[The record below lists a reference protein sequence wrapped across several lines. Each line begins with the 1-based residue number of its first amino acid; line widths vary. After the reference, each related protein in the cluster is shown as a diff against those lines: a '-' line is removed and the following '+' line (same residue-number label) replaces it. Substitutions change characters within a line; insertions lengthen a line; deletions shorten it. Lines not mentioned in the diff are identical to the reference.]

1 MSAET
6 KCIQVFIL
14 KMASLNNEGI
24 MKQVNVIRKRVL
36 NVWKKYQGIKST
48 FHNPIPGSNT

>member
-24 MKQVNVIRKRVL
+24 MKQVNVIRKSFKCMEKVSGDKINL
-36 NVWKKYQGIKST
+36 SQ
-48 FHNPIPGSNT
+48 SNSRSNS